1 MFHFRHLAY
10 CVSFLFAQLER
21 QTSKV
26 PRDSSPSVNHGN
38 RVKGL
43 GAVSMSFATLIRRK
57 QVHLKTLIVA
67 TRCINAYCNTLL
79 LYVDGFDNDKL
90 QQSVLYS
97 ATLQHNFSTDPTKD
111 CLQNQCPCFGCNGSF
126 FCRRKNLKSL
136 RNRLKWT
143 SGQFRILP
151 PRLGP
156 WAAMAA
162 RLAQLGLSSSAPLGR
177 AARGAASAKPAASRP
192 ASAV

>member
-1 MFHFRHLAY
+1 
-10 CVSFLFAQLER
+10 
-21 QTSKV
+21 
-26 PRDSSPSVNHGN
+26 
-38 RVKGL
+38 
-43 GAVSMSFATLIRRK
+43 MSFATLIRRK

-151 PRLGP
+151 PAKQERSIKDVAFRISMLHFHDLAISGILKFPAFFCLAATIGDLRFIANHPNLRL
-156 WAAMAA
+156 
-162 RLAQLGLSSSAPLGR
+162 
-177 AARGAASAKPAASRP
+177 
-192 ASAV
+192 

>member
-1 MFHFRHLAY
+1 M
-10 CVSFLFAQLER
+10 
-21 QTSKV
+21 
-26 PRDSSPSVNHGN
+26 
-38 RVKGL
+38 
-43 GAVSMSFATLIRRK
+43 
-57 QVHLKTLIVA
+57 
-67 TRCINAYCNTLL
+67 
-79 LYVDGFDNDKL
+79 KL

-151 PRLGP
+151 PAKQERSIKDVAFRISMFHFHDLAISGILKFPAFFCLAATMGDLRFSRMSLRVCERKLGEKG
-156 WAAMAA
+156 WEE
-162 RLAQLGLSSSAPLGR
+162 
-177 AARGAASAKPAASRP
+177 RGYAKPSKQ
-192 ASAV
+192 